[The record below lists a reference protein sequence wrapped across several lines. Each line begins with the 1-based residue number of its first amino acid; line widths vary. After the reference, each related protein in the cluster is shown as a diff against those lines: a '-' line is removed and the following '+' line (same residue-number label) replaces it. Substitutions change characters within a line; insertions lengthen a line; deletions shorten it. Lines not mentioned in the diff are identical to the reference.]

1 MITAKKKA
9 VELTLGQRIDAIRD
23 EMEAFLDAKVA
34 ALKASSDGAL
44 QPVADLRHMITRGD
58 SCLCRIV
65 ERLIEESS
73 K

>member
-9 VELTLGQRIDAIRD
+9 PEPTLAQRIEAIRD
-23 EMEAFLDAKVA
+23 ELEAFLDAKVA
-34 ALKASSDGAL
+34 ILKASPDGAS
-44 QPVADLRHMITRGD
+44 QPLADLRHMITRGD

-65 ERLIEESS
+65 QRLLEES